1 MATYREIHG
10 KAVKSLD
17 TDPSATTDE
26 GQIWYNTAS
35 DTFKSIV
42 NLEAWSSAAALIYA
56 QGEGGGGA
64 GTQTAGLIA
73 GGSIPEVAT
82 TGEYNGSGWY
92 AGGNMNTAGAFRGL
106 GGTQTAGF
114 CFGNQVA
121 SPDFPTGVS
130 ETYNG
135 TAWTSISTIPQVH
148 SQSASFGSTTAGVCA
163 AGRTDNGDNATTVTN
178 EWDGSSWSTGGA
190 YPASIRLMGVT
201 GTAPATT
208 GLAFG
213 GQGGGS
219 PSPGNVTTNSS
230 YDGSTWTAQ
239 TAIPTAT
246 SDNSG
251 AAGTSASALMIGGK
265 APSVTANCFKYDGTS
280 WTATPS
286 LGTAR
291 RSSFGLGSTT
301 AALSAGGSSGPGAD
315 LSVTEEFNSSANAI
329 TAAAWA
335 SGGNL
340 GSARDSGGSAGTQ
353 TAGLYYGGYTTTI
366 VGNTESYDG
375 SSWSE
380 VSDLNTAKRQVNQ
393 GLGTQ
398 TAALAFGG
406 MGAPGVS
413 TQLDGTESWNGS
425 SWTALSS
432 PANLNTGKHNMG
444 CTGTQTAGLKFG
456 GNASYSNATE
466 SWNGSAWTSKNALN
480 TGRTGIR
487 GSGTSTAAIGI
498 GGDTPPAPNVVTS
511 VESWDGTN
519 WTASP
524 NSLNTAR
531 YIQGCAG
538 PSQTAALVFGG
549 NTPIN
554 PTAATAEIYDG
565 SSWATA
571 PSLSTARYNLG
582 GCGTVSAG
590 LAFGGNTGS
599 VSNSTEE
606 YTPEST
612 AVNVKTLTQS

>member
-1 MATYREIHG
+1 MGGGPGASTTTAKWDGSTWSSNPAMATSR
-10 KAVKSLD
+10 AVG
-17 TDPSATTDE
+17 PM
-26 GQIWYNTAS
+26 GPI
-35 DTFKSIV
+35 
-42 NLEAWSSAAALIYA
+42 
-56 QGEGGGGA
+56 
-64 GTQTAGLIA
+64 GTSTAGLIA
-73 GGSIPEVAT
+73 GG
-82 TGEYNGSGWY
+82 
-92 AGGNMNTAGAFRGL
+92 
-106 GGTQTAGF
+106 
-114 CFGNQVA
+114 
-121 SPDFPTGVS
+121 D
-130 ETYNG
+130 
-135 TAWTSISTIPQVH
+135 
-148 SQSASFGSTTAGVCA
+148 
-163 AGRTDNGDNATTVTN
+163 
-178 EWDGSSWSTGGA
+178 
-190 YPASIRLMGVT
+190 PAR
-201 GTAPATT
+201 
-208 GLAFG
+208 
-213 GQGGGS
+213 
-219 PSPGNVTTNSS
+219 
-230 YDGSTWTAQ
+230 
-239 TAIPTAT
+239 
-246 SDNSG
+246 SD
-251 AAGTSASALMIGGK
+251 
-265 APSVTANCFKYDGTS
+265 
-280 WTATPS
+280 
-286 LGTAR
+286 
-291 RSSFGLGSTT
+291 
-301 AALSAGGSSGPGAD
+301 
-315 LSVTEEFNSSANAI
+315 TEEFNSSANAI
-329 TAAAWA
+329 TAGAWSSA
-335 SGGNL
+335 PNL
-340 GSARDSGGSAGTQ
+340 GTGRDSGGSAGLAT
-353 TAGLYYGGYTTTI
+353 TALYYGGYKPAG
-366 VGNTESYDG
+366 VEGNTESYDG
-375 SSWSE
+375 TSWSE
-380 VSDLNTAKRQVNQ
+380 VSDLNTSKRQINQ

-565 SSWATA
+565 SSWTTA
-571 PSLSTARYNLG
+571 PSMATARYNLG